1 MRRLTRLSILSL
13 TTLLIAGCADPK
25 IDTSSMPAAVV
36 SIEKVR
42 DSLPTYKRDEFDQA
56 LKIIAMS
63 SFSGM
68 SALQPGRMNAAEIAE
83 SANAYM
89 HGLTGDQVI
98 ERADE
103 MLRQRRAR
111 ERDQAL
117 RTLSRLEEKEANAE
131 AAQQQLAQVSIDRAR
146 YYLASSPFGALEP
159 VIELEVS
166 NDSEESI
173 AELQLRGVLR
183 SANRD
188 VAWVDETFYYVI
200 SGGLAPGERATW
212 SLAPNRFGPW
222 GNDQIPRDVQ
232 LTLTLKGVKDA
243 QGQRLWHAPPL
254 TEAETERLAALRA
267 EYGSLTPSTES
278 PSS

>member
-13 TTLLIAGCADPK
+13 TALLMAGCADPK

-131 AAQQQLAQVSIDRAR
+131 AAQQQLAQVGI
-146 YYLASSPFGALEP
+146 
-159 VIELEVS
+159 
-166 NDSEESI
+166 
-173 AELQLRGVLR
+173 
-183 SANRD
+183 
-188 VAWVDETFYYVI
+188 
-200 SGGLAPGERATW
+200 
-212 SLAPNRFGPW
+212 
-222 GNDQIPRDVQ
+222 
-232 LTLTLKGVKDA
+232 KVKVTAMDA
-243 QGQRLWHAPPL
+243 GQRA
-254 TEAETERLAALRA
+254 AEVEGKGQKESGVRMFYTGWSA
-267 EYGSLTPSTES
+267 STGRGRGCPWQSRGS
-278 PSS
+278 PSAPSRQ